1 MPRIRQHIILIFFAV
16 GVIFTAGCT
25 SAQPTRAAGLD
36 ELPNN
41 WFTISKTSWKYQT
54 LPYGISSSIDDV
66 RTDMATEEQSTAYR
80 FYHRYSNGL
89 KAKMASVS
97 LSADSAFLASFAVI
111 SKNLAPEMKGLGN
124 THNDFQ
130 RDRSVVMDANLRM
143 LVDDWNRLWL
153 WDSPSQLS
161 SFDTISTT
169 GIGP

>member
-1 MPRIRQHIILIFFAV
+1 MPRISQYIILALFAV
-16 GVIFTAGCT
+16 AVIFNAGCT

-41 WFTISKTSWKYQT
+41 WFTLSKTSWKYQT
-54 LPYGISSSIDDV
+54 LPYGISSSIDDI
-66 RTDMATEEQSTAYR
+66 RTDMTSEEQSTAYR
-80 FYHRYSNGL
+80 FYNRYSNGL

-97 LSADSAFLASFAVI
+97 LSADSAFLASFAAI
-111 SKNLAPEMKGLGN
+111 SKNLSPEMKGLGN

-130 RDRSVVMDANLRM
+130 RDRSVVMNANLRM